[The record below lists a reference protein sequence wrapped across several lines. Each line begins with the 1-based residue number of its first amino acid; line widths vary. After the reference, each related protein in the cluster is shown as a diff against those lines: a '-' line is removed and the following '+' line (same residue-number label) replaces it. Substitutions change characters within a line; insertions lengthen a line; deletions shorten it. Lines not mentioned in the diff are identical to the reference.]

1 MDTGVGFNY
10 VNKSLGAEVAF
21 SGRVNNVNR
30 DRSDRD
36 QATVCRVK
44 EVRNSE
50 VRSCGKSGFQ
60 EI

>member
-1 MDTGVGFNY
+1 MDTSAGFNY
-10 VNKSLGAEVAF
+10 VDKPLGAEVAF

-30 DRSDRD
+30 DGSDRG

-44 EVRNSE
+44 EVRSGE
-50 VRSCGKSGFQ
+50 VRSCGKSGSQ